1 MMTCRQPPAW
11 NHVAEVVL
19 GDPRIGSYIGD
30 MPHTWAGASLVNAVL
45 AMLVRESGDR
55 LILFDGAP
63 ESWFRDGEGIRLE
76 NVPTYFGTLAVTA
89 RMTGKTLTIRLS
101 SDAPVEIRW
110 PLPVAPSKVFVDGR
124 ELTGVE
130 LPAGAREIIAEW

>member
-1 MMTCRQPPAW
+1 
-11 NHVAEVVL
+11 
-19 GDPRIGSYIGD
+19 

-89 RMTGKTLTIRLS
+89 RMTEKKLHIQFGG
-101 SDAPVEIRW
+101 DAAPPVGFEIRW
-110 PLPVAPSKVFVDGR
+110 PFSNAPAKVIVDGR
-124 ELTGVE
+124 TLTDFDSTACKV
-130 LPAGAREIIAEW
+130 PAESREIMAEW